1 MHSCSKRK
9 DVHETKYEIIE
20 SKHFLPYCNITFDME
35 KSELLMLFA
44 ALVLFIYFDS
54 KLQNLERRLLQLQLS
69 GRYVSPVGAP
79 ALIAPPQQQITEKM
93 AESIVPSVQEQKE
106 QVQQGF
112 TWGPYDGSGFA
123 PVW

>member
-1 MHSCSKRK
+1 
-9 DVHETKYEIIE
+9 
-20 SKHFLPYCNITFDME
+20 ME

-54 KLQNLERRLLQLQLS
+54 KLQNLERRLLQLQLA
-69 GRYVSPVGAP
+69 GRYVVPATVPVMP
-79 ALIAPPQQQITEKM
+79 QQQQITEKM
-93 AESIVPSVQEQKE
+93 AESIVPSIREQEE